1 MMAAV
6 KLEPRYTPF
15 ICSLQQIACSCSKQL
30 ESNQESIKAAVRAFN
45 ANEDIETILSEM
57 DEKQYSLFIASLI
70 RNFENQENNLD

>member
-1 MMAAV
+1 MMCARS
-6 KLEPRYTPF
+6 E
-15 ICSLQQIACSCSKQL
+15 QL
-30 ESNQESIKAAVRAFN
+30 VCNQESIKAAVRAFN